1 MKLNKNAD
9 SIVWIMIGVV
19 ILSFAMFGI
28 VGILNYNRDVSLNYS
43 NQVDSIILEANANNI
58 VKKLNLDS
66 INSFET
72 FYIYKNE
79 NSKEYTLFTWAV
91 NENYKFINRLWNN
104 VVDLNNFIWD
114 VYVREFTK
122 ISNVWEG
129 QNWEDTIKYDTIE
142 TIIEKYNKS

>member
-1 MKLNKNAD
+1 
-9 SIVWIMIGVV
+9 MIGVV

-79 NSKEYTLFTWAV
+79 NSKEYTLFT
-91 NENYKFINRLWNN
+91 
-104 VVDLNNFIWD
+104 
-114 VYVREFTK
+114 
-122 ISNVWEG
+122 
-129 QNWEDTIKYDTIE
+129 
-142 TIIEKYNKS
+142 